1 MSDLLK
7 YENNFSKINHLD
19 LKLSHG
25 DLNYNKT
32 PLVTIAIPTFKR
44 ANLLKHALDSALN
57 QKGFSDY
64 EVIVI
69 DDENNPGSETET
81 QKLIKKYNDPKL
93 LYYRYEGNGTLG
105 MAGAWN
111 KCLEMARGKWY
122 SMLHDDDLLKENFLE
137 EMMQILNSNPNIS
150 FLKAQ
155 HDHIDERDL
164 SESNYE
170 YRSGTVEKMFEKKV
184 EKFSEIDYILLNP
197 IGGPVGIILDREKA
211 IKLGGFNEKTYPAID
226 YAFFTKYCLEYDTY
240 YYHKNLCSYRI
251 AQNISL
257 KDGVLM
263 HCAKIHYDI
272 INDLMSKNI
281 PRKIFFKKYP
291 AYYYL
296 KAAKHVKEF
305 WGVEV
310 TEEEIKFLEKDK
322 NLSIFWMGTYGVFK
336 RLWRI
341 KKMIFSKY
349 PVQEV

>member
-7 YENNFSKINHLD
+7 YENSFSKIKHVD
-19 LKLSHG
+19 LKLVHG
-25 DLNYNKT
+25 DLNFNKS
-32 PLVTIAIPTFKR
+32 PLITIAIPTYKR
-44 ANLLKHALDSALN
+44 AVLLEKALNSALN
-57 QKGFSDY
+57 QKGFSNY

-81 QKLIKKYNDPKL
+81 QKLIRGYNDPKL

-111 KCLEMARGKWY
+111 KCLELARGKWY

-155 HDHIDERDL
+155 HDHIDERNL
-164 SESNYE
+164 SNLNSE
-170 YRSGTVEKMFEKKV
+170 YQIGIIKKMFEKKV

-197 IGGPVGIILDREKA
+197 VGGPVGIIMKKENA
-211 IKLGGFNEKTYPAID
+211 IKIGGFKDSTFPAID
-226 YAFFTKYCLEYDTY
+226 YAFFTKYCMEYDTY
-240 YYHKNLCSYRI
+240 YYHKTLCSYRI

-257 KDGVLM
+257 KNGVLM
-263 HCAKIHYDI
+263 ACAKIHYDI
-272 INDLMSKNI
+272 INDLKAKQFT
-281 PRKIFFKKYP
+281 RKVFFKKYP

-296 KAAKHVKEF
+296 KAAEHVEKF
-305 WGVEV
+305 WGVKV
-310 TEEEIKFLEKDK
+310 TEEEINFLEKDK

-341 KKMIFSKY
+341 KKLISSKY
-349 PVQEV
+349 PL